1 MKADTLRAVEQCRY
15 LTAARSEADLA
26 WLAELPAQAGQQ
38 ILQRLDRVY
47 ENFFNPQLTAR
58 FPAFEKRSHGLSVP
72 LPGQAVEVRR
82 TGRHWAQVRL
92 PKLGWVSFRLSRT
105 LGGAIR
111 NATITRN
118 GTGWHVI
125 EARARR
131 TGGSVTNST
140 RRRPSASSPAT
151 RAEADA

>member
-72 LPGQAVEVRR
+72 LPGQAVEVRK
-82 TGRHWAQVRL
+82 TGRHWA
-92 PKLGWVSFRLSRT
+92 P
-105 LGGAIR
+105 AIR